1 MIRIIRIAFAISH
14 ISYSPRTIPLIEKF
28 SKPSPKLSL
37 LNFNNAVP
45 HMPFFSKLFKPK
57 KHSELLELYLNYI
70 EKG

>member
-1 MIRIIRIAFAISH
+1 MIRNIRIAFAISH

-28 SKPSPKLSL
+28 SEPSPKLSL
-37 LNFNNAVP
+37 LNFINTVP
-45 HMPFFSKLFKPK
+45 HTPFFSRLFKPK